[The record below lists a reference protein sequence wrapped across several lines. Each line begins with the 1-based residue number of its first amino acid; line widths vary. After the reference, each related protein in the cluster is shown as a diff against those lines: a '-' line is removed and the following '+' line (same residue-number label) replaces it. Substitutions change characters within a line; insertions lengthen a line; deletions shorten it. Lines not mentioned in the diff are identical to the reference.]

1 MKVKRARIICC
12 LRSGHVYL
20 LVLVII
26 ATSVW
31 HALLVTVYT
40 PKEIF
45 FIDNERK
52 HLAESEYDNI
62 PVHIIPRQMKFIINH
77 PDICHSEKYFLLGF
91 IHSAI
96 RNKQQRDAIRET
108 WLKELQRHESTYGKV
123 AFFFVLGNPYN
134 ITQQQQIEN
143 EDAEYGDI
151 IQADFRDTYHNLT
164 MKHLSLL
171 RWVTDYCENST
182 EWMFKGDDD
191 VIMNT
196 YKIFPFLK
204 KYGHTHNKQGAL
216 LCYVMKNP
224 VVFRTGKYKVS
235 RSIYPATRFPDF
247 CSGTAVFM
255 TLDVAKQL
263 YQTSLEIAP
272 LFIDD
277 AAITGIAR
285 LKARIK
291 INRIPYRLQYRH
303 FTMWDEDPVQV
314 FQKASEYSLP
324 YIGNLQGLK
333 NEFTLK
339 NKSDIMRS
347 IWNVIVIKEERSG
360 KINSTP
366 MKYH

>member
-1 MKVKRARIICC
+1 MKVKRARILCC
-12 LRSGHVYL
+12 LRSGHVYM

-45 FIDNERK
+45 FIDSAKK
-52 HLAESEYDNI
+52 HLAESEYDYI
-62 PVHIIPRQMKFIINH
+62 PVHIIPHQMKFIINH
-77 PDICHSEKYFLLGF
+77 AGVCYREKYFLLGF

-96 RNKQQRDAIRET
+96 DNKQQRDAIRET
-108 WLKELQRHESTYGKV
+108 WLKELQRLKSTYGKV
-123 AFFFVLGNPYN
+123 AFFFVLGNPDN
-134 ITQQQQIEN
+134 ITQQQQIEK
-143 EDAEYGDI
+143 EDAKHGDI

-182 EWMFKGDDD
+182 EWIFKGDDD

-196 YKIFPFLK
+196 YKVLPFLRN
-204 KYGHTHNKQGAL
+204 YQQMHNKQGAL

-224 VVFRTGKYKVS
+224 VVFRNGKYKVS

-247 CSGTAVFM
+247 CSGTALFM
-255 TLDVAKQL
+255 TFDVAKQL
-263 YQTSLEIAP
+263 YETSLKIAP

-285 LKARIK
+285 IKANIK

-303 FTMWDEDPVQV
+303 FTMWDKDPVQV
-314 FQKASEYSLP
+314 FQKASKYSLP
-324 YIGNLQGLK
+324 YIGNLQGLN
-333 NEFTLK
+333 NEFK
-339 NKSDIMRS
+339 FQNKSAVMKS
-347 IWNVIVIKEERSG
+347 IWNVIVTKEEGIG
-360 KINSTP
+360 KISGTP
-366 MKYH
+366 MK